1 MTMLKRIMRAVKSN
15 SGLNPSFEHYYSKLL
30 IGRVGDSGLPSA
42 RAADWWDVIPNDS
55 DIGTYSPPGNPK
67 DMAYLFK
74 KKPAFQY

>member
-42 RAADWWDVIPNDS
+42 REAQRDRDAVL
-55 DIGTYSPPGNPK
+55 TSPH
-67 DMAYLFK
+67 YYTTL
-74 KKPAFQY
+74 